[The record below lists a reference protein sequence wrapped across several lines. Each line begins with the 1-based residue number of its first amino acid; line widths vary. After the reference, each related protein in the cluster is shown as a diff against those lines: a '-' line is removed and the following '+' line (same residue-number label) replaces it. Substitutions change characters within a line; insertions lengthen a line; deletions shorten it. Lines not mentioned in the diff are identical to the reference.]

1 MAEEIDP
8 KKLAEEIAET
18 KKAKHMDPSLIQQV
32 LSRELRNSKNR
43 KEIVKNVKSK
53 LYQVSGAYRNDNL
66 DYSSLKEKLA
76 NVTPEMT
83 ADELKPICLEIM
95 HTHAST
101 RERSGILDELY
112 GEIFRD
118 IPQPRTIC
126 DLACGLN
133 PFSIPWM
140 PLEPGFRYE
149 AFDLFSDMS
158 DLLNCFFEKRGIN
171 GQASRANLLYGMP
184 GGPYDLAFLFKVI
197 PCLEQIDKFGGRHL
211 LSQLS
216 YSARYAAVSFPGA
229 SLSGKEKGMPRNY
242 EVHFMNI
249 VDQDAWEIRKVKF
262 PTELVFILKSKVF
275 YDENSGEVPA

>member
-1 MAEEIDP
+1 MAEELDP

-18 KKAKHMDPSLIQQV
+18 KKARYMDPGLIQQV
-32 LSRELRNSKNR
+32 LSRELRGAKNR
-43 KEIVKNVKSK
+43 KEVIKGVKSK

-66 DYSSLKEKLA
+66 DYTSLRDKLEEI
-76 NVTPEMT
+76 TPDTPAE
-83 ADELKPICLEIM
+83 ELKPICLEIM

-101 RERSGILDELY
+101 RERAGILDELY

-118 IPQPRTIC
+118 IPRPKTIC

-149 AFDLFSDMS
+149 AFDIFSDMS
-158 DLLNCFFEKRGIN
+158 GLINCFFEKRGID
-171 GQASRANLLYGMP
+171 GKASQANLLYGMP

-197 PCLEQIDKFGGRHL
+197 PCLEQIDKFGGRRIL
-211 LSQLS
+211 NQLS

-249 VDQDAWEIRKVKF
+249 VEEDAWEIRKIKF
-262 PTELVFILKSKVF
+262 PSELVFVLKSKVF
-275 YDENSGEVPA
+275 YEA

>member
-1 MAEEIDP
+1 MAEELDP

-18 KKAKHMDPSLIQQV
+18 KKARYMDAGLIQQV
-32 LSRELRNSKNR
+32 LSRELRNAKSR
-43 KEIVKNVKSK
+43 KEVIKNVKSK
-53 LYQVSGAYRNDNL
+53 LYQVSGAFRNDNL
-66 DYSSLKEKLA
+66 DYASLRDKLA
-76 NVTPEMT
+76 DITPDTPVE
-83 ADELKPICLEIM
+83 ELKPVCLEIM

-101 RERSGILDELY
+101 RERAGILDELY

-118 IPQPRTIC
+118 IPQPKTIC

-158 DLLNCFFEKRGIN
+158 DLISCFFEKRGID
-171 GQASRANLLYGMP
+171 GCASQANLLYGMP

-197 PCLEQIDKFGGRHL
+197 PCLEQIDKFGGRHIL
-211 LSQLS
+211 EQLS
-216 YSARYAAVSFPGA
+216 YSVRYAAVSFPGA

-242 EVHFMNI
+242 AAHFMNI
-249 VDQDAWEIRKVKF
+249 VDQDVWEIREVRF
-262 PTELVFILKSKVF
+262 PSELVFVMKSKAF
-275 YDENSGEVPA
+275 YGEA

>member
-1 MAEEIDP
+1 MAEDLDP
-8 KKLAEEIAET
+8 KTLAEEIGET
-18 KKAKHMDPSLIQQV
+18 KKAKYIEPGLIRQV

-53 LYQVSGAYRNDNL
+53 LYQVSGAYRNDNM

-76 NVTPEMT
+76 DVTPDTPDE
-83 ADELKPICLEIM
+83 ELKPLCLEIM

-101 RERSGILDELY
+101 RERSGILDDLY

-118 IPQPRTIC
+118 IPQPKTIC

-149 AFDLFSDMS
+149 AFDLFSDMA
-158 DLLNCFFEKRGIN
+158 DLLNCFFEKRGID
-171 GQASRANLLYGMP
+171 GTASRTNLLYGLP
-184 GGPYDLAFLFKVI
+184 GGPYDLVYLFKVI
-197 PCLEQIDKFGGRHL
+197 PCLEQIDKYGGRNM

-216 YSARYAAVSFPGA
+216 YVARYAAVTFPGA

-249 VDQDAWEIRKVKF
+249 VDQEAWEIRKVKF
-262 PTELVFILKSKVF
+262 PSELLFVLKSRVF
-275 YDENSGEVPA
+275 SGDD

>member
-18 KKAKHMDPSLIQQV
+18 KKAKHMDFGLIQQV

-66 DYSSLKEKLA
+66 DYSTLKEKLV
-76 NVTPEMT
+76 NVTAETPL
-83 ADELKPICLEIM
+83 DELKSICQEIM

-118 IPQPRTIC
+118 IPQPKTIC

-140 PLEPGFRYE
+140 PLQPGFRYE

-158 DLLNCFFEKRGIN
+158 DLLNFFFEKRSIDGKAA
-171 GQASRANLLYGMP
+171 QANLLYGMP

-197 PCLEQIDKFGGRHL
+197 PCLEQIDKYGGRHIL
-211 LSQLS
+211 NQLS

-249 VDQDAWEIRKVKF
+249 VEQDAWEIRKVKF
-262 PTELVFILKSKVF
+262 PTELVFIMKSKVF
-275 YDENSGEVPA
+275 YE

>member
-18 KKAKHMDPSLIQQV
+18 KKAKHIEFGLIQQV

-66 DYSSLKEKLA
+66 DYSTLKEKLSDI
-76 NVTPEMT
+76 TPET
-83 ADELKPICLEIM
+83 PLDELKVVCREIM

-118 IPQPRTIC
+118 MPQPKTIC

-158 DLLNCFFEKRGIN
+158 DLLNCFFEKRGID
-171 GQASRANLLYGMP
+171 GQASQANLLYGMP

-197 PCLEQIDKFGGRHL
+197 PCLEQIDKYGGRHIL
-211 LSQLS
+211 NQLS
-216 YSARYAAVSFPGA
+216 YNVRYAAVSFPGA

-249 VDQDAWEIRKVKF
+249 VDQDAWDIRKVKF
-262 PTELVFILKSKVF
+262 PTELVFIMKSKVF
-275 YDENSGEVPA
+275 YE

>member
-1 MAEEIDP
+1 MAEEIDS

-18 KKAKHMDPSLIQQV
+18 KKAKHIEFGLIQQV

-76 NVTPEMT
+76 DVTPEMPLE
-83 ADELKPICLEIM
+83 ELKPVCQEIM

-118 IPQPRTIC
+118 MPQPKTIC

-140 PLEPGFRYE
+140 PLQPGFRYE

-158 DLLNCFFEKRGIN
+158 DLLNCFFEKRGID
-171 GQASRANLLYGMP
+171 GKASQANLLYGMP

-197 PCLEQIDKFGGRHL
+197 PCLEQIDKFGGRHIL
-211 LSQLS
+211 NQLS
-216 YSARYAAVSFPGA
+216 YSARFAVVSFPGA

-242 EVHFMNI
+242 EAHFMNI
-249 VDQDAWEIRKVKF
+249 VEQDSWDIRKVKF
-262 PTELVFILKSKVF
+262 PTELVFIMKSKVF
-275 YDENSGEVPA
+275 YE

>member
-18 KKAKHMDPSLIQQV
+18 KKAKHMDFGLIQQV

-66 DYSSLKEKLA
+66 DYSSLKEKLTD
-76 NVTPEMT
+76 VTPEMPLE
-83 ADELKPICLEIM
+83 ELKPVCQEIM

-112 GEIFRD
+112 AEIFRD
-118 IPQPRTIC
+118 MPQPKTIC

-140 PLEPGFRYE
+140 PLQPGFRYE

-158 DLLNCFFEKRGIN
+158 DLLNCFFEKRGIE
-171 GQASRANLLYGMP
+171 GKASQANLLYGMP

-197 PCLEQIDKFGGRHL
+197 PCLEQIDKFGGRHIL
-211 LSQLS
+211 NQLS
-216 YSARYAAVSFPGA
+216 YSARFAVVSFPGA

-242 EVHFMNI
+242 EAHFMNI
-249 VDQDAWEIRKVKF
+249 VEQDSWDIHKVKF
-262 PTELVFILKSKVF
+262 PTELVFIMKSKVF
-275 YDENSGEVPA
+275 YE

>member
-18 KKAKHMDPSLIQQV
+18 KKAKHMDFGLIQQV

-66 DYSSLKEKLA
+66 DYSSLKEKLTD
-76 NVTPEMT
+76 VTPEMPLE
-83 ADELKPICLEIM
+83 ELKPVCQEIM

-112 GEIFRD
+112 AEIFRD
-118 IPQPRTIC
+118 MPQPKTIC

-140 PLEPGFRYE
+140 PLQPGFRYE

-158 DLLNCFFEKRGIN
+158 DLLNCFFEKRGIE
-171 GQASRANLLYGMP
+171 GKASQANLLYGMP

-197 PCLEQIDKFGGRHL
+197 PCLEQIDKFGGRHIL
-211 LSQLS
+211 NQLS
-216 YSARYAAVSFPGA
+216 YSARFAVVSFPGA

-242 EVHFMNI
+242 EAHFMNI
-249 VDQDAWEIRKVKF
+249 VEQDSWDIRKVKF
-262 PTELVFILKSKVF
+262 PTELVFIMKSKVF
-275 YDENSGEVPA
+275 YE

>member
-18 KKAKHMDPSLIQQV
+18 KKAKYMDSGLIQQV

-53 LYQVSGAYRNDNL
+53 LYQVSGMYRNDNL

-76 NVTPEMT
+76 DVTPEMSVE
-83 ADELKPICLEIM
+83 ELKPICLEIM

-101 RERSGILDELY
+101 RERGGILDELY
-112 GEIFRD
+112 AEIFRD
-118 IPQPRTIC
+118 MPQPKTIC

-158 DLLNCFFEKRGIN
+158 DLINDFFEKRGID
-171 GQASRANLLYGMP
+171 GQASQANLLYGMP
-184 GGPYDLAFLFKVI
+184 GGPYDLALLFKVI
-197 PCLEQIDKFGGRHL
+197 PCLEQIDKYGGRHIL
-211 LSQLS
+211 NQLS

-262 PTELVFILKSKVF
+262 PTELLFVMMKSKVF
-275 YDENSGEVPA
+275 YEEDAA

>member
-1 MAEEIDP
+1 MAEDLDP
-8 KKLAEEIAET
+8 KTLAEEIGET
-18 KKAKHMDPSLIQQV
+18 KKAKYIEPGLIRQV

-53 LYQVSGAYRNDNL
+53 LYQVSGAYRNDNM

-76 NVTPEMT
+76 DVTPDTPDE
-83 ADELKPICLEIM
+83 ELKPLCLEIM

-101 RERSGILDELY
+101 RERSGILDDLY

-118 IPQPRTIC
+118 IPQPKTIC

-149 AFDLFSDMS
+149 AFDLFSDMAE
-158 DLLNCFFEKRGIN
+158 LLNCFFEKRGID
-171 GQASRANLLYGMP
+171 GTASRTNLLYGLP
-184 GGPYDLAFLFKVI
+184 GGPYDLVYLFKVI
-197 PCLEQIDKFGGRHL
+197 PCLEQIDKYGGRNM
-211 LSQLS
+211 LSQPS
-216 YSARYAAVSFPGA
+216 YAARYAAVTFPGA

-249 VDQDAWEIRKVKF
+249 VDQEAWEIRKVKF
-262 PTELVFILKSKVF
+262 PSELLFVLKSRVF
-275 YDENSGEVPA
+275 SGDD

>member
-1 MAEEIDP
+1 MAEELDP

-18 KKAKHMDPSLIQQV
+18 KKAKHIDFGLIQQV

-43 KEIVKNVKSK
+43 KEIIKNVKSK

-66 DYSSLKEKLA
+66 DYSTLREKLA
-76 NVTPEMT
+76 DVTPDMPTE
-83 ADELKPICLEIM
+83 ALKPVCLEIM

-101 RERSGILDELY
+101 RERAGILDDLY

-118 IPQPRTIC
+118 MPQPKTVC

-133 PFSIPWM
+133 PFAIPWM
-140 PLEPGFRYE
+140 PLGPDCRYE

-158 DLLNCFFEKRGIN
+158 ELINCFFEKRGIN
-171 GQASRANLLYGMP
+171 GKASQANLLYGLP

-216 YSARYAAVSFPGA
+216 YAARYAAVTFPGA

-275 YDENSGEVPA
+275 YEGS

>member
-18 KKAKHMDPSLIQQV
+18 KKAKHMDPGLIQQV

-43 KEIVKNVKSK
+43 KEIIKNVKSK

-66 DYSSLKEKLA
+66 DYTTLIEKLA
-76 NVTPEMT
+76 GVTPDMPV
-83 ADELKPICLEIM
+83 DELKPVCLEIM

-112 GEIFRD
+112 AEIFRD
-118 IPQPRTIC
+118 IPQPETIC

-140 PLEPGFRYE
+140 PLRPGYRYD

-158 DLLNCFFEKRGIN
+158 GLINCFFEKRGID
-171 GQASRANLLYGMP
+171 GHASQANLLYGLP
-184 GGPYDLAFLFKVI
+184 GGPYDLALLFKVI
-197 PCLEQIDKFGGRHL
+197 PCLEQIDKFGGRHI

-229 SLSGKEKGMPRNY
+229 SLSGREKGMPRNY

-249 VDQDAWEIRKVKF
+249 VDQEAWEIRKVKF
-262 PTELVFILKSKVF
+262 PSELVFILKSKVF
-275 YDENSGEVPA
+275 YGEIDA

>member
-1 MAEEIDP
+1 MIDNMAEEFDP

-18 KKAKHMDPSLIQQV
+18 KKARHMDFGLIQQV

-66 DYSSLKEKLA
+66 DYSTLKEKLA
-76 NVTPEMT
+76 DVTPEMS

-112 GEIFRD
+112 TEIFSD
-118 IPQPRTIC
+118 IPQPKTIC

-158 DLLNCFFEKRGIN
+158 DLVNCFFEKRGID
-171 GQASRANLLYGMP
+171 GQAGQANLLYGMP

-197 PCLEQIDKFGGRHL
+197 PCLEQIDKYGGRHI

-216 YSARYAAVSFPGA
+216 YSALYAAVSFPGA

-242 EVHFMNI
+242 EAHFMNI

-262 PTELVFILKSKVF
+262 PTELVFIMKSKV
-275 YDENSGEVPA
+275 YYGDQTE

>member
-18 KKAKHMDPSLIQQV
+18 KKAKNMDFGLIQQV

-66 DYSSLKEKLA
+66 NYSDLKEKLSD
-76 NVTPEMT
+76 VTPET
-83 ADELKPICLEIM
+83 PLAELKPVCLEIM

-112 GEIFRD
+112 AEIFND
-118 IPQPRTIC
+118 MPQPKTIC

-158 DLLNCFFEKRGIN
+158 DLINCFFEKRGIDGN
-171 GQASRANLLYGMP
+171 ASQANLLYGLP

-197 PCLEQIDKFGGRHL
+197 PCLEQIDKFGGRKI

-229 SLSGKEKGMPRNY
+229 SLSGKEKGMPKNY

-262 PTELVFILKSKVF
+262 PTELVFIMKSRAF
-275 YDENSGEVPA
+275 YQD